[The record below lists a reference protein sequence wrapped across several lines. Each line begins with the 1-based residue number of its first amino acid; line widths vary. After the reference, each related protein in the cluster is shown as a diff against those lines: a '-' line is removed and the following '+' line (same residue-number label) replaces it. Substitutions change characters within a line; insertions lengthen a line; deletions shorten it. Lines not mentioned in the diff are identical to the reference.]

1 MDAITY
7 QGFGSLAPLAACLW
21 ICLVNRPVVRQTVV
35 RQAVVRLHGR
45 LSLSHLALSKLP
57 LGNIVVGGLLVLIC
71 LSEYSSAVAAGPV
84 ASGSVVAGS
93 GRKIRHVLF
102 YDGQPREF
110 SVYLPAAYNSDE
122 QATGLPVVFAF
133 HGVMMNGETMA
144 KMTLLHE
151 VGNRCNFIVVYPD
164 GDGHGI
170 LRTWNSGG
178 RSGRLERIAEDD
190 VGLVRCIIGQL
201 QSRYSID
208 PKRIHA
214 TGFSNGAMLCYRLAV
229 EAPEVFASIAP
240 IAGTLAVPVRGA
252 SRFVPTLHIHGT
264 EDKVVAWDGPNLK
277 TPKNLDFL
285 SVPQTL
291 ETWKKLLS
299 ASGTQLAENPTLV
312 CRAEKWPDRKAD
324 GTRIEVHRY
333 GLNPESDIPDLQFVR
348 VIGGGHTWPGGENRE
363 WVVGNTSEEFN
374 ANEMM
379 WDFFQNHPLP

>member
-1 MDAITY
+1 MDAITN
-7 QGFGSLAPLAACLW
+7 QGFGSLGLLSGF
-21 ICLVNRPVVRQTVV
+21 PVTWRISNTVSNTV
-35 RQAVVRLHGR
+35 
-45 LSLSHLALSKLP
+45 SKVAN
-57 LGNIVVGGLLVLIC
+57 NIVVAGLLALVTC
-71 LSEYSSAVAAGPV
+71 GADPCAFASDPNATHPV
-84 ASGSVVAGS
+84 ASRAASPS
-93 GRKIRHVLF
+93 RKIRHVLF
-102 YDGQPREF
+102 YDGQAREF
-110 SVYLPAAYNSDE
+110 SVYLPPACNSDE
-122 QATGLPVVFAF
+122 QAAALPVVFAF

-151 VGNRCNFIVVYPD
+151 LGNRCNFIVVYPD

-190 VGLVRCIIGQL
+190 VGFVRCVVAQL
-201 QSRYSID
+201 QKQYRID

-252 SRFVPTLHIHGT
+252 LRFVPTLHIHGT
-264 EDKVVAWDGPNLK
+264 EDKVVAWDGPNRK
-277 TPKNLDFL
+277 TPKNLDFM

-291 ETWKKLLS
+291 DAWKNLLT
-299 ASGTQLAENPTLV
+299 ASNNESESPKLV

-324 GTRIEVHRY
+324 GTRIEVQRY
-333 GLNPESDIPDLQFVR
+333 AIDPDSDVPDLQFVR

-363 WVVGNTSEEFN
+363 WVVGKTSEEFN

>member
-7 QGFGSLAPLAACLW
+7 QGFGSLGLLAACLLIW
-21 ICLVNRPVVRQTVV
+21 LMIWQPV
-35 RQAVVRLHGR
+35 AWR
-45 LSLSHLALSKLP
+45 LSNLSLRKLTLRNLSTGKLSLRKLS
-57 LGNIVVGGLLVLIC
+57 LGNIVVGGLVALISLGENTC
-71 LSEYSSAVAAGPV
+71 AVAAGP
-84 ASGSVVAGS
+84 AAGPAAAGP

-110 SVYLPAAYNSDE
+110 SVYLPAACNSDE
-122 QATGLPVVFAF
+122 QATGFPVIFAF

-151 VGNRCNFIVVYPD
+151 LGNRCNFIVVYPD

-190 VGLVRCIIGQL
+190 VGFVRCVIGQL
-201 QSRYSID
+201 QNRYPID

-229 EAPEVFASIAP
+229 EAPEIFASIAP
-240 IAGTLAVPVRGA
+240 IAGTLAVPVRHA

-264 EDKVVAWDGPNLK
+264 EDKVVAWEGPNLK
-277 TPKNLDFL
+277 TPKNLEFL

-299 ASGTQLAENPTLV
+299 ASGTHVTDHPTLV

-324 GTRIEVHRY
+324 GTRIEVQRF
-333 GLNPESDIPDLQFVR
+333 GLDPESEIPDLQFVR

-379 WDFFQNHPLP
+379 WDFFKNHPLP

>member
-1 MDAITY
+1 MVW
-7 QGFGSLAPLAACLW
+7 Q
-21 ICLVNRPVVRQTVV
+21 LVVW
-35 RQAVVRLHGR
+35 RLSN
-45 LSLSHLALSKLP
+45 LSLSNLSQGKLSLRKLSLGKLS
-57 LGNIVVGGLLVLIC
+57 LGNIVVGGLVALISLGENTC
-71 LSEYSSAVAAGPV
+71 AVAAGP
-84 ASGSVVAGS
+84 AAAGP

-110 SVYLPAAYNSDE
+110 SVYLPAACNSDE
-122 QATGLPVVFAF
+122 QATGFPVVFAF

-151 VGNRCNFIVVYPD
+151 LGNRCNFIVVYPD

-190 VGLVRCIIGQL
+190 VGFVRCVIGQL
-201 QSRYSID
+201 QNRYPID

-229 EAPEVFASIAP
+229 EAPEIFASIAP
-240 IAGTLAVPVRGA
+240 IAGTLAVPVRNA

-264 EDKVVAWDGPNLK
+264 EDKVVAWEGPNLK
-277 TPKNLDFL
+277 TPKNLEFL

-291 ETWKKLLS
+291 ETWKKLLA
-299 ASGTQLAENPTLV
+299 ASGTHDTDHPTLV

-324 GTRIEVHRY
+324 GTRIEVHRF
-333 GLNPESDIPDLQFVR
+333 GLDPESEIPDLQFVR